1 MTMAEN
7 LNSGENVQNNE
18 AGIKPENPNPKIS
31 FITLGVKNLAI
42 MTRFYRDVLG
52 WQMEK
57 EQEGVSF
64 FKMNGGT
71 VFALFGADDLAKDI
85 GLTSDHIAVDN
96 TFKKMSLA
104 LNFDS
109 IIKVDAFFSFLKQ
122 KGVYIQKTPQ
132 TVFWGGYSGYF
143 KDPEENY
150 WEVAYNP
157 FL

>member
-7 LNSGENVQNNE
+7 LTSGENVPNNE
-18 AGIKPENPNPKIS
+18 VGIKQENPNPKIS

-71 VFALFGADDLAKDI
+71 VFALFSAEDLAKDI
-85 GLTSDHIAVDN
+85 GLKSDQVAADN
-96 TFKKMSLA
+96 SFKKMSLA

-109 IIKVDAFFSFLKQ
+109 IIKVDAFFAFLKQ
-122 KGVYIQKTPQ
+122 KGVYIQKAPQ

-143 KDPEENY
+143 KDPEDNY